1 MLIARMNIAGFV
13 NDIEAIPFVTI
24 GPYQP
29 VVHCEFEPS
38 AGLHRRN
45 V

>member
-29 VVHCEFEPS
+29 VDHCAFDRV
-38 AGLHRRN
+38 GLHRKK